1 MITCVFLLGLDF
13 KCSVYF
19 PAQSSTILFTCDLNI
34 EYTKIKKKKSSVH
47 LRDILLGKQNEN
59 QSQHF

>member
-1 MITCVFLLGLDF
+1 MITCVFLLGLDI

-34 EYTKIKKKKSSVH
+34 EYTKIKKKKKV
-47 LRDILLGKQNEN
+47 LC
-59 QSQHF
+59 